1 VLMNSL
7 TKRDVE
13 ALLRDYDSDP
23 LAALLT
29 ALTKM
34 WNVSELSWDDAV
46 TRLPMSDEDKSHLRQ
61 HSLNALDELA
71 KQLVENRGLQK

>member
-1 VLMNSL
+1 MNSL

-61 HSLNALDELA
+61 RSLNALDELA